1 MISDLKMDFPAFE
14 PGWVWLVGAGPGDPG
29 LLTLHAYHA
38 LQNADVIV
46 HDALVDPR
54 ILALAG
60 ETATLESMG
69 KRGGKASPKQTEI
82 TARLIE
88 LAKQEKRV
96 LRLKG
101 GDPFVFGR
109 GPEEAEALVA
119 EQVNFRVVP
128 GVTAGIAG
136 LAYAGIPATAKA
148 TNSAVAF
155 VTGHSET
162 GEVPDSL
169 DWEALAR
176 SAAVVVVYMPMG
188 HLEGIRE
195 KFLAAGRSPN
205 EAAAIVSK
213 ACTPDQAV
221 LETTIGTC
229 VEDAQKAEMKSPA
242 LLVVGEVVRLR
253 QTLSWWTP
261 S

>member
-1 MISDLKMDFPAFE
+1 MMNDLDMDFPTFE

-29 LLTLHAYHA
+29 LLTLHALHA
-38 LQNADVIV
+38 LKSADVIV
-46 HDALVDPR
+46 HDALVDDR
-54 ILALAG
+54 ILAMAPKS
-60 ETATLESMG
+60 AVLESMG

-82 TARLIE
+82 TARLID
-88 LAKQEKRV
+88 LAKQGKRV

-119 EQVNFRVVP
+119 EQISFRVVP
-128 GVTAGIAG
+128 GITAGIAG
-136 LAYAGIPATAKA
+136 LAYAGIPVTAKA

-169 DWEALAR
+169 DWHALAK
-176 SAAVVVVYMPMG
+176 SAAVVVVYMPMR
-188 HLEGIRE
+188 HLEGIRS
-195 KFLAAGRSPN
+195 KFLAAGRSPD

-213 ACTPDQAV
+213 ACTPEQEV

-229 VEDAQKAEMKSPA
+229 VEDAAKAGMKPPS
-242 LLVVGEVVRLR
+242 LLVIGEVVRLR
-253 QTLSWWTP
+253 ETLSWWTP
-261 S
+261 

>member
-1 MISDLKMDFPAFE
+1 MTNALNMDFPRFE

-29 LLTLHAYHA
+29 LLTLHALHA

-46 HDALVDPR
+46 HDALVDER
-54 ILALAG
+54 ILALVPQ
-60 ETATLESMG
+60 TAKLESMG
-69 KRGGKASPKQTEI
+69 KRGGKASPKQAEI

-88 LAKQEKRV
+88 LAGQGKRV

-109 GPEEAEALVA
+109 GPEEAEALVGKGIP
-119 EQVNFRVVP
+119 FRVVP
-128 GVTAGIAG
+128 GITAGIAG

-169 DWEALAR
+169 DWQALAA
-176 SAAVVVVYMPMG
+176 SGAVVVVYMPMK
-188 HLEGIRE
+188 HLEDIRE
-195 KFLAAGRSPN
+195 KFLAAGRSPD
-205 EAAAIVSK
+205 ELAAIVSK
-213 ACTPDQAV
+213 GCTPGQEV
-221 LETTIGTC
+221 LETTLGTC
-229 VEDAQKAEMKSPA
+229 VEDAAKAGLKPPS
-242 LLVVGEVVRLR
+242 LLVIGEVVRLR
-253 QTLSWWTP
+253 ETLSWWTP
-261 S
+261 